1 MPNQQLAG
9 VVSGAL
15 MHVLTT
21 NTGFFWSWG
30 KLKNL
35 KILRQ
40 VLKCQ
45 HVFHVWICAS
55 LLRQSER
62 SFSDVNPVQLGLY
75 YLSNVLVPT
84 RIQLKKVLRSHSRKR
99 IRVLRVYYMI
109 DRDRTT
115 SKETKGSGGGV
126 QCGDEDGNCPP
137 QFCSSNS
144 ALICEGGTRRRTFS
158 WIILLQRIC

>member
-1 MPNQQLAG
+1 MLFPAHWCTYWQLTLDSFDPEG
-9 VVSGAL
+9 NLKTWRFSGR
-15 MHVLTT
+15 
-21 NTGFFWSWG
+21 FWSVNMFSMFGFVRASYGKVNVPSLTLIRSNWG
-30 KLKNL
+30 F
-35 KILRQ
+35 IISPMSWYR
-40 VLKCQ
+40 
-45 HVFHVWICAS
+45 
-55 LLRQSER
+55 
-62 SFSDVNPVQLGLY
+62 PV
-75 YLSNVLVPT
+75 SK
-84 RIQLKKVLRSHSRKR
+84 LKKVLRSHSRKR

-115 SKETKGSGGGV
+115 SKETKCSGGGV